1 MWRWKSFFKG
11 NRRDK
16 AGLQM
21 SSFVYQRNVT
31 KPSSSF
37 FPSTL
42 VSLFHLYPFSHWTT
56 KHAAAASTLLN
67 AHQTRKID
75 WKFWKRKKKERMKL
89 THQHDGEERKK
100 MRKKVRNMLIH
111 TLRKTERYSLV
122 KLRKREKQRERE
134 RERGLARTLDRGTS
148 ECFCSSVSFV
158 FSFWMHVYA
167 RAWLIIMGVVEAE

>member
-1 MWRWKSFFKG
+1 MWKEVQRCKINRKEDQKRKREKRKNANVSYVTLKEFFLKGIGGIKPACKCLRSFI
-11 NRRDK
+11 NET
-16 AGLQM
+16 LQ
-21 SSFVYQRNVT
+21 

-75 WKFWKRKKKERMKL
+75 RKFWKSKKKERMKL

-100 MRKKVRNMLIH
+100 MRKKVIHMLIH

-134 RERGLARTLDRGTS
+134 RERTCAHSR
-148 ECFCSSVSFV
+148 
-158 FSFWMHVYA
+158 
-167 RAWLIIMGVVEAE
+167 